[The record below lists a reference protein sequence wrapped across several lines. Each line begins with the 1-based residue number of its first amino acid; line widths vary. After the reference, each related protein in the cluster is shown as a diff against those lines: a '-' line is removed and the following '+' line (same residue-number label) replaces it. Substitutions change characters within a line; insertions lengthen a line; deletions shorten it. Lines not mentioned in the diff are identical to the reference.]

1 MGFAG
6 IGRRETLASMER
18 FGCDVM
24 PQLDDLLELRAE
36 GVQDAA

>member
-18 FGCDVM
+18 FGTQVL
-24 PQLDDLLELRAE
+24 PQLGTKVSLQGMDH
-36 GVQDAA
+36 AA